1 MYPRQ
6 AEMGAKMA
14 TQRQRYQ
21 EKLNK
26 WADDAKNELT
36 LGLDA
41 DVQITRKDIDGQ
53 IKEVETIVSRQHQFG
68 KDLYTLDN
76 TEPYIRV
83 LAVFYNK

>member
-1 MYPRQ
+1 MAAQFRQ
-6 AEMGAKMA
+6 
-14 TQRQRYQ
+14 YQ

-26 WADDAKNELT
+26 WADDAKDELS
-36 LGLDA
+36 LGLDFN
-41 DVQITRKDIDGQ
+41 VQITRKEMDGQ
-53 IKEVETIVSRQHQFG
+53 IKEINTIVSKQNQFG